1 VLIHPVVL
9 VLMNAASG
17 TLSAPEE
24 RTRLHGL
31 LEAAGLD
38 AQVVEVSGGPEID
51 AALDR
56 HSDDIV
62 VAAGGDGT
70 VTAVASKLAGTSR
83 TLGVIAGGTLNHF
96 AKDLNIPQ
104 EFDAAVA
111 LLRDGQTRSVDI
123 AEVNGRTFINNSSLG
138 LYPEVVRER
147 EKIRRRGFR
156 KWIAFAA
163 AIVRAMARWPLL
175 RVRLDCEGRAVRR
188 LTPFVFIGNNRYRI
202 EGFQMGSR
210 DRLDCGEICICSARP
225 MSRTGL
231 VRMMLLG
238 LTGGLR
244 DSGDLDVTCA
254 RELWV
259 DTRPRG
265 VDVALD
271 GEIVRLRAPLH
282 YLVRPGALRV
292 IAP

>member
-1 VLIHPVVL
+1 VLIDPKVL
-9 VLMNAASG
+9 VLINAASG
-17 TLSAPEE
+17 ALAAPEE
-24 RTRLHGL
+24 RVRLHDL
-31 LEAAGLD
+31 LQSAGLD
-38 AQVVEVSGGPEID
+38 AEVVEVAGGREID

-56 HSDDIV
+56 HSDDTV

-70 VTAVASKLAGTSR
+70 VSAVASRIAGTSR
-83 TLGVIAGGTLNHF
+83 TLGVIPGGTLNHF

-104 EFDAAVA
+104 ELDGAVA
-111 LLRDGQTRSVDI
+111 LLRARPTRSVDV
-123 AEVNGRTFINNSSLG
+123 AEVNGRPFINNSSLG
-138 LYPEVVRER
+138 LYPEIVRER

-156 KWIAFAA
+156 KWIAFSAA
-163 AIVRAMARWPLL
+163 VLGAMARWPLL

-202 EGFQMGSR
+202 EGLRMGSR
-210 DRLDCGEICICSARP
+210 DRLDCAEICVCSARP

-254 RELWV
+254 PELWV
-259 DTRPRG
+259 ETRPRR